1 MRIMTCCSRVFGLGR
16 GVSLALIAVMLLS
29 GCIVHKVRLP
39 KEQILLKVEKMSKAS
54 LLEKLKV
61 RSAEVR
67 TLIVDKMALKASQPI
82 SNETVNEIHSP
93 LLSGVI
99 VVDRT
104 GRIHLEIDLA
114 LTTQAEMVSDG
125 KRYKFSLPY
134 RGSGQFGEA
143 DVSAPV
149 LSDKFPYNMRP
160 GQIIDALF
168 VDGEKYIDDKEI
180 KTVVRES
187 TEEHPDGLHPLFR
200 ILFVRADIAIEEL
213 TFDRYVGQVTRKIH
227 YREDGSIEADVRYS
241 NYDKVDSIQFP
252 KLIMINRP
260 IENYTLEMKFE
271 KLSLN
276 KPVQDSQFTLERPEG
291 SDDLDLTTGKV
302 TKTK

>member
-1 MRIMTCCSRVFGLGR
+1 M
-16 GVSLALIAVMLLS
+16 
-29 GCIVHKVRLP
+29 
-39 KEQILLKVEKMSKAS
+39 
-54 LLEKLKV
+54 
-61 RSAEVR
+61 
-67 TLIVDKMALKASQPI
+67 
-82 SNETVNEIHSP
+82 
-93 LLSGVI
+93 
-99 VVDRT
+99 
-104 GRIHLEIDLA
+104 
-114 LTTQAEMVSDG
+114 
-125 KRYKFSLPY
+125 
-134 RGSGQFGEA
+134 
-143 DVSAPV
+143 
-149 LSDKFPYNMRP
+149 
-160 GQIIDALF
+160 
-168 VDGEKYIDDKEI
+168 
-180 KTVVRES
+180 
-187 TEEHPDGLHPLFR
+187 HPLFR

-227 YREDGSIEADVRYS
+227 YREDGNIEADVRYS